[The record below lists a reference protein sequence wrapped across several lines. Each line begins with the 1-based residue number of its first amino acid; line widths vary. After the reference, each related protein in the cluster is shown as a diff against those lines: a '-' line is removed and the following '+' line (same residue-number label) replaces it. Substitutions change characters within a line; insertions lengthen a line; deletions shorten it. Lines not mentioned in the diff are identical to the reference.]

1 MKQIVNAIKKIVEE
15 KKYNLNDF
23 ESIFD
28 AIGNIEEAK
37 AEQDKEKVQLKA
49 DKEELEKKIIEIEKE
64 KDVLKNE
71 YEMAKK
77 DVVDL
82 KIKYIERFENPEPK
96 EDENKS
102 KNNENITI
110 QDLFKED

>member
-1 MKQIVNAIKKIVEE
+1 MKQIVNEIKKIVEE

-28 AIGNIEEAK
+28 AIGNIEEIK
-37 AEQDKEKVQLKA
+37 AEQDKEKAQLIK
-49 DKEELEKKIIEIEKE
+49 DKEELEKKITEIEKE
-64 KDVLKNE
+64 KNALNNE
-71 YEMAKK
+71 YETAKK
-77 DVVDL
+77 DLVDL

-96 EDENKS
+96 EDDNKS

-110 QDLFKED
+110 QDLFKEE